1 MYKTYVMH
9 YSPLCE
15 RRGFILD
22 QLSSAGISQFE
33 LVTEFDR
40 EDLTHEDL
48 SRYNDDP
55 DFHRQ
60 VCEISRQPHG
70 FAGLTPYTY
79 QKMTLASI
87 SLNLKHL
94 ESFNRFINQEVE
106 FGLFLEDDCSF
117 YGHPFDINDI
127 INRAPDDWDVILL
140 GGAFDHGII
149 TPLAVYGDM
158 DKGYMLS
165 SHPATNTTSSIIY
178 NKQSAKKIVPYLET
192 FCVPIDWQLNYA
204 FHEAKLRVYHVYPY
218 ICGQGTFRSTAKDG

>member
-1 MYKTYVMH
+1 MH

-94 ESFNRFINQEVE
+94 ESFNRFTNQEVE
-106 FGLFLEDDCSF
+106 FALFLEDDCNF
-117 YGHPFDINDI
+117 CGHPFDINTI
-127 INRAPDDWDVILL
+127 INNVFNLL
-140 GGAFDHGII
+140 IVSVLNLSGNCTANSIINEPLTLSLSIPISGII
-149 TPLAVYGDM
+149 FL
-158 DKGYMLS
+158 
-165 SHPATNTTSSIIY
+165 
-178 NKQSAKKIVPYLET
+178 
-192 FCVPIDWQLNYA
+192 
-204 FHEAKLRVYHVYPY
+204 YP
-218 ICGQGTFRSTAKDG
+218 G